1 MCNTLYLPLKR
12 KWFDLIKN
20 GEKKEEYRE
29 IKPFYIKRFIKFKPL
44 KIDLI
49 NDYEKGFDEGEINGM
64 ENELTITSQKFKK
77 VVFTLAYPSTEE
89 KDRRIKFNNPKIRI
103 GEGKPEWGAE
113 PGKKYFVIT
122 WDN

>member
-1 MCNTLYLPLKR
+1 MCNTLYLPLNK
-12 KWFDLIKN
+12 KWFDMIKS

-29 IKPFYIKRFIKFKPL
+29 IKPFYINRFIKFKPL

-49 NDYEKGFDEGEINGM
+49 NDYKKGFDEGEINGM
-64 ENELTITSQKFKK
+64 ENELIITSKKFKN
-77 VVFTLAYPSTEE
+77 VIFTLAYPSTEE
-89 KDRRIKFNNPKIRI
+89 KDRRIEFNNPKIHV
-103 GEGKPEWGAE
+103 GEGKIKWGAE

>member
-1 MCNTLYLPLKR
+1 MCNTLYLPLKK
-12 KWFDLIKN
+12 KWFNMIKD
-20 GEKKEEYRE
+20 GIKKEEYRE